1 MLKIKLDLFWE
12 YDFTGRSLADSKL
25 KKVHSLC
32 FRPHNIGNRDV
43 KMLNLS
49 TIYGLELDSNFLKS
63 IMMLPQRGQFEWLYG
78 QLERNKNVQNS
89 LDDYQNSHFMFSQKQ
104 KNKNRTLLCPKIQNR
119 QHLRVKTT
127 IHEKLHHNNILTDKS
142 RRIST
147 KEK

>member
-12 YDFTGRSLADSKL
+12 GDLVGRNLAENRL

-32 FRPHNIGNRDV
+32 FKPYSLGSKDIKIPNF
-43 KMLNLS
+43 S
-49 TIYGLELDSNFLKS
+49 SIYGLELDNNFLKS
-63 IMMLPQRGQFEWLYG
+63 IIVLSQRGQLEWLFG
-78 QLERNKNVQNS
+78 QLERNKNTQSS
-89 LDDYQNSHFMFSQKQ
+89 LEEYQNSRFMYSQKQ

-127 IHEKLHHNNILTDKS
+127 IHEIKHSSILTEKS